1 VLKWKIF
8 FWLSSFFISVAI
20 ASLLFTE
27 IDINFTDALSLA
39 VQVLG
44 QFFIYGYAYQVE
56 IGNRII
62 SGIAFYLNLT
72 LCLYV
77 ILISAKELITESTI
91 TNFSILAPGIALSL
105 IVLIPLYLY
114 TYKSENIWQPTA

>member
-20 ASLLFTE
+20 PSLLFTE
-27 IDINFTDALSLA
+27 IDINFTDAVSLA

-44 QFFIYGYAYQVE
+44 QFFIYGYAYQIE

-62 SGIAFYLNLT
+62 AGIAFYLNLT
-72 LCLYV
+72 LCIYV
-77 ILISAKELITESTI
+77 ILISATELFAESTI
-91 TNFSILAPGIALSL
+91 TNFFILAPGIALSL

-114 TYKSENIWQPTA
+114 TYKSQNIWQPTA